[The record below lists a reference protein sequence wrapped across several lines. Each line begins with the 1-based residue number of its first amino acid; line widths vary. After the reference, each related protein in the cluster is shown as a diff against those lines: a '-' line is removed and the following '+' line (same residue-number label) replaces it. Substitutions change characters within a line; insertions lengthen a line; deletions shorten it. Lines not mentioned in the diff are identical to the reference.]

1 MALVGYMRVS
11 TAEQKTDGQRDA
23 LIAAGVKDDARHL
36 FEDQGVSGAKAER
49 PGLTKC
55 LDSLREG
62 DTLVVAK
69 LDRLGRSLGNLV
81 QLFQDLA
88 EQGVGVRVLD
98 NPMLSTDGNSS
109 QAKLMLGIYGAFAE
123 YERDL
128 LRERTN
134 VGLAAARA
142 RGRNGGRPKLLDSK
156 KIERA
161 KQLHAAGNMS
171 PKEIANALGVSVATF
186 YRYLSKATAA
196 TEE

>member
-11 TAEQKTDGQRDA
+11 TAEQSTDGQRYA
-23 LIAAGVKDDARHL
+23 LREAGVKEDSQHL
-36 FEDQGVSGAKAER
+36 FIDHGVSGAKARR
-49 PGLTKC
+49 PGLDKC
-55 LDSLREG
+55 LESLRQG

-81 QLFQDLA
+81 QLFQELA
-88 EQGVGVRVLD
+88 ERGVGVRVLD
-98 NPMLSTDGNSS
+98 NPMLSTDGNSA

-142 RGRNGGRPKLLDSK
+142 RGRNGGRPPLLDSP
-156 KIERA
+156 KIARA
-161 KQLHAAGNMS
+161 KELHAAGVLS
-171 PKEIANALGVSVATF
+171 PKEIADAVGVSVATL
-186 YRYLSKATAA
+186 YRYLAKAS
-196 TEE
+196 

>member
-11 TAEQKTDGQRDA
+11 TAEQNTDGQRDA
-23 LIAAGVKDDARHL
+23 LLGAGVKDDARHL
-36 FEDQGVSGAKAER
+36 FTDQGVSGAKASR
-49 PGLTKC
+49 PGLDRC
-55 LDSLREG
+55 LESLREG

-88 EQGVGVRVLD
+88 ERGVGVRVLD
-98 NPMLSTDGNSS
+98 NPMLSTDGNSA

-128 LRERTN
+128 LRDRTN

-142 RGRNGGRPKLLDSK
+142 RGRNGGRPALLDSP
-156 KIERA
+156 KIARA
-161 KQLHAAGNMS
+161 KELHAAGVLS
-171 PKEIANALGVSVATF
+171 PKEIADAVGVSVATL
-186 YRYLSKATAA
+186 YRYLAKASA
-196 TEE
+196 

>member
-23 LIAAGVKDDARHL
+23 LLEAGVKDDSRHL
-36 FEDQGVSGAKAER
+36 FIDHGVSGAKASR
-49 PGLTKC
+49 PGLDKC
-55 LDSLREG
+55 LESLREG

-81 QLFQDLA
+81 QLFQVLA
-88 EQGVGVRVLD
+88 ERGVGVRVLD
-98 NPMLSTDGNSS
+98 NPALSTHANSA

-134 VGLAAARA
+134 IGLAAARA
-142 RGRNGGRPKLLDSK
+142 RGRNGGRPALLDSP
-156 KIERA
+156 KIARA
-161 KQLHAAGNMS
+161 KELHSAGVLS
-171 PKEIANALGVSVATF
+171 PKEIADAVGVSVATL
-186 YRYLSKATAA
+186 YRYLAK
-196 TEE
+196 

>member
-11 TAEQKTDGQRDA
+11 TAEQNTDGQRDA

-36 FEDQGVSGAKAER
+36 FQDHGVSGANAVR

-81 QLFQDLA
+81 QLFQELA
-88 EQGVGVRVLD
+88 DQGVGVRVLD
-98 NPMLSTDGNSS
+98 NPMLSTDGNSA

-134 VGLAAARA
+134 VGLQAARS
-142 RGRNGGRPKLLDSK
+142 RGRKGGRPKLLDGPK
-156 KIERA
+156 VARA
-161 KQLHAAGNMS
+161 RELHAAGLMS
-171 PKEIANALGVSVATF
+171 PKEIADALGVSVATF
-186 YRYLSKATAA
+186 YRYLNRTKV
-196 TEE
+196 

>member
-11 TAEQKTDGQRDA
+11 TADQNTDGQRDA
-23 LIAAGVKDDARHL
+23 LLVAGVRDDARHL
-36 FEDQGVSGAKAER
+36 FEDHGVSGAKAER
-49 PGLTKC
+49 PGLNKC
-55 LDSLREG
+55 LESLREG

-81 QLFQDLA
+81 QLFQELA
-88 EQGVGVRVLD
+88 DRGVGVRVLD
-98 NPMLSTDGNSS
+98 NPMLSTEGNSS

-186 YRYLSKATAA
+186 YRYLSKEKAT

>member
-23 LIAAGVKDDARHL
+23 LIAAGVKDDAQHL
-36 FEDQGVSGAKAER
+36 FEDHGVSGAKAER
-49 PGLTKC
+49 PGLTRC
-55 LDSLREG
+55 LESLRAG

-81 QLFQDLA
+81 QLFQELA
-88 EQGVGVRVLD
+88 AQDVGVRVLD
-98 NPMLSTDGNSS
+98 NPMLSTEGNSS

-134 VGLAAARA
+134 IGLAAARA
-142 RGRNGGRPKLLDSK
+142 RGRVGGRPRVLDGPK
-156 KIERA
+156 VQRA
-161 KQLHAAGNMS
+161 KELHAAGLMS
-171 PKEIANALGVSVATF
+171 PKEIADAVGVSVATL
-186 YRYLSKATAA
+186 YRYLSK
-196 TEE
+196 

>member
-11 TAEQKTDGQRDA
+11 TAEQSTDGQRDA
-23 LIAAGVKDDARHL
+23 LRAAGVKEDSRHL
-36 FEDQGVSGAKAER
+36 FIDHGVTGAKASR
-49 PGLTKC
+49 PGLDKC

-81 QLFQDLA
+81 QLFQELA
-88 EQGVGVRVLD
+88 ERDVGVRVLD
-98 NPMLSTDGNSS
+98 NPMLSTDGKNA

-134 VGLAAARA
+134 AGLAAARE
-142 RGRNGGRPKLLDSK
+142 RGRNGGRPALLDSP
-156 KIERA
+156 KIARA
-161 KQLHAAGNMS
+161 KELHAAGVLS
-171 PKEIANALGVSVATF
+171 PKEVADAVGVSVATL
-186 YRYLSKATAA
+186 YRYLAKAGA
-196 TEE
+196 